1 MAFPFQRYEEYRT
14 SHTLVHLC
22 QQVGGS
28 LSRRSSTRAELQFHS
43 GEVHMLI
50 VAATAELTRRASVR
64 KLMTSLDHVREVDRL
79 LRLMRRRGWG
89 SRAYVTA
96 GLEIAER
103 LCEQVAH
110 RIERHR
116 KRR

>member
-1 MAFPFQRYEEYRT
+1 
-14 SHTLVHLC
+14 
-22 QQVGGS
+22 
-28 LSRRSSTRAELQFHS
+28 
-43 GEVHMLI
+43 
-50 VAATAELTRRASVR
+50 
-64 KLMTSLDHVREVDRL
+64 MTSLDHVREVDRL

-103 LCEQVAH
+103 LSEQVAH